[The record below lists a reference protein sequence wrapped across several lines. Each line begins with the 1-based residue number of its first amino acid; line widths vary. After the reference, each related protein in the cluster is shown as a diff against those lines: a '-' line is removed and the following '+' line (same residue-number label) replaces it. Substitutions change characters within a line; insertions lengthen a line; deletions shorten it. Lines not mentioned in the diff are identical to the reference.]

1 MDGLVAL
8 VNGQS
13 IETSLAKLD
22 GNINAWSRNVAQY
35 SASLDSGT
43 RKLTRGLAENAMMEA
58 VKLKKGLDES
68 YKKRELYRLNLD
80 LDELDS
86 DEQKREYFNKLDKRS
101 QNLLIEQRK
110 RELGANNE

>member
-1 MDGLVAL
+1 
-8 VNGQS
+8 
-13 IETSLAKLD
+13 
-22 GNINAWSRNVAQY
+22 
-35 SASLDSGT
+35 
-43 RKLTRGLAENAMMEA
+43 MEA
-58 VKLKKGLDES
+58 VNLKKGLDES